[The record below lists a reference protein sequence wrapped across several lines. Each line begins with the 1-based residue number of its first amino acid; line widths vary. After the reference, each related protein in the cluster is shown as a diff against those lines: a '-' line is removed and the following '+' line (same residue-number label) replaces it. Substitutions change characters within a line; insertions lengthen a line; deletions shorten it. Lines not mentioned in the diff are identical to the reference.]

1 MPILKLVKNIL
12 FVLKKITSVSKSV
25 LPVMLLLALISA
37 FVSVAEL
44 FLVKLVIDFVI
55 SDAFCVSLLLI
66 YLTMYFFLMA
76 FTRIF
81 KNILAG
87 GYINQFEVKL
97 KNQTMPE
104 IYQKVL
110 KIDFIEYN
118 DEKLYDKLNRAL
130 TESDSRY
137 FIILMQLFTFCVST
151 IIFFCVFAIYNNAV
165 ILTAVA
171 INVAVYILYYF
182 VENKKKYEFDKK
194 EEAFFRFEDYM
205 NKVFSLEEYAYELRA
220 NEGIKE
226 KLFDKY
232 SEYTNRYIEKYKVYL
247 ERFLFRSTLMTS
259 LSYLIY
265 WASSVYIAGLLIK
278 ARISLGDFL
287 VLLNVVACM
296 STQMINVLKI
306 IPDIY
311 KSSLYIDDIK
321 EILNYPC
328 PLSNC
333 DYGKTLESFEVLEF
347 KNVFF
352 RYGKELPYV
361 LQNISFSI
369 EKNEIVAIA
378 GLNGAG
384 KTTLLDCALGLIQP
398 DKGHVELNGVEY
410 NKYNLDDLK
419 TKFSIVF
426 QDYQIYEITIAENIL
441 MHQINS
447 TEDETV
453 VLEAL
458 KYVNLYEKIISLEK
472 GIYTLI
478 SSNKDESN
486 FSYGERQKIVIARA
500 YARKSPIIIFDEPT
514 SSLDVYATNEF
525 YESLL
530 QMGKSQN
537 RTIIFTT
544 HKLHYVIHAD
554 KILFLEDGLLK
565 ETGNHNSLM
574 ALNGKYASLY
584 KLQTEEFFAK

>member
-1 MPILKLVKNIL
+1 MKLVKNIL

-87 GYINQFEVKL
+87 SYINQFEVKL

-118 DEKLYDKLNRAL
+118 DEKFYDKLNRAL

>member
-1 MPILKLVKNIL
+1 
-12 FVLKKITSVSKSV
+12 
-25 LPVMLLLALISA
+25 
-37 FVSVAEL
+37 
-44 FLVKLVIDFVI
+44 
-55 SDAFCVSLLLI
+55 
-66 YLTMYFFLMA
+66 MA

>member
-1 MPILKLVKNIL
+1 MKLVKNIL

-97 KNQTMPE
+97 KNQTIPE
-104 IYQKVL
+104 IYQKIL

-118 DEKLYDKLNRAL
+118 DEKFYDKLNRAL

-205 NKVFSLEEYAYELRA
+205 NKVFSLEEYAYELSA

>member
-1 MPILKLVKNIL
+1 MKLVKNIL

-81 KNILAG
+81 KNILVG

-118 DEKLYDKLNRAL
+118 DEKFYDKLNRAL

-328 PLSNC
+328 PSSNC

>member
-1 MPILKLVKNIL
+1 
-12 FVLKKITSVSKSV
+12 
-25 LPVMLLLALISA
+25 MLLLALISA

-97 KNQTMPE
+97 KNQTIPE
-104 IYQKVL
+104 IYQKIL
-110 KIDFIEYN
+110 KIDFLEYN
-118 DEKLYDKLNRAL
+118 DEKFYDKLNRAL

-205 NKVFSLEEYAYELRA
+205 NKVFSLEEYAYELSA

>member
-1 MPILKLVKNIL
+1 MKLVKNIL

>member
-1 MPILKLVKNIL
+1 
-12 FVLKKITSVSKSV
+12 
-25 LPVMLLLALISA
+25 MLLLALISA

-97 KNQTMPE
+97 KNQTIPE
-104 IYQKVL
+104 IYQKIL

-118 DEKLYDKLNRAL
+118 DEKFYDKLNRAL

-205 NKVFSLEEYAYELRA
+205 NKVFSLEEYAYELSA

>member
-1 MPILKLVKNIL
+1 MKLVKNIL

-97 KNQTMPE
+97 KNQTIPE
-104 IYQKVL
+104 IYQKIL
-110 KIDFIEYN
+110 KIDFLEYN
-118 DEKLYDKLNRAL
+118 DEKFYDKLNRAL

-205 NKVFSLEEYAYELRA
+205 NKVFSLEEYAYELSA

>member
-1 MPILKLVKNIL
+1 
-12 FVLKKITSVSKSV
+12 
-25 LPVMLLLALISA
+25 MLLLALISA

-55 SDAFCVSLLLI
+55 SDAFCVSLLFI
-66 YLTMYFFLMA
+66 YLTMYFFFMA

-81 KNILAG
+81 KNILVG

-118 DEKLYDKLNRAL
+118 DEKFYDKLNRAL

-165 ILTAVA
+165 ILIAVA
-171 INVAVYILYYF
+171 INVAIYILYYF

-369 EKNEIVAIA
+369 EKNEIIAIA

-398 DKGHVELNGVEY
+398 DKGHVEFNGVEY

-441 MHQINS
+441 MHPINS

-472 GIYTLI
+472 GIHTLI

-530 QMGKSQN
+530 QMGKYQN
-537 RTIIFTT
+537 RTIVFTT

-584 KLQTEEFFAK
+584 RLQTEEFFAK

>member
-1 MPILKLVKNIL
+1 
-12 FVLKKITSVSKSV
+12 
-25 LPVMLLLALISA
+25 MLLLALISA

-55 SDAFCVSLLLI
+55 SDAFCVSLLFI
-66 YLTMYFFLMA
+66 YLTMYFFFMA

-81 KNILAG
+81 KNILVG

-118 DEKLYDKLNRAL
+118 DEKFYDKLNRAL

-165 ILTAVA
+165 ILIAVA
-171 INVAVYILYYF
+171 INVAIYILYYF

-333 DYGKTLESFEVLEF
+333 D
-347 KNVFF
+347 
-352 RYGKELPYV
+352 
-361 LQNISFSI
+361 
-369 EKNEIVAIA
+369 
-378 GLNGAG
+378 
-384 KTTLLDCALGLIQP
+384 
-398 DKGHVELNGVEY
+398 
-410 NKYNLDDLK
+410 
-419 TKFSIVF
+419 
-426 QDYQIYEITIAENIL
+426 
-441 MHQINS
+441 
-447 TEDETV
+447 
-453 VLEAL
+453 
-458 KYVNLYEKIISLEK
+458 
-472 GIYTLI
+472 
-478 SSNKDESN
+478 
-486 FSYGERQKIVIARA
+486 
-500 YARKSPIIIFDEPT
+500 
-514 SSLDVYATNEF
+514 
-525 YESLL
+525 
-530 QMGKSQN
+530 
-537 RTIIFTT
+537 
-544 HKLHYVIHAD
+544 
-554 KILFLEDGLLK
+554 
-565 ETGNHNSLM
+565 
-574 ALNGKYASLY
+574 
-584 KLQTEEFFAK
+584 

>member
-1 MPILKLVKNIL
+1 MKLVKNIL

-55 SDAFCVSLLLI
+55 SNAFCVSLLLI

-118 DEKLYDKLNRAL
+118 DEKFYDKLNRAL

>member
-1 MPILKLVKNIL
+1 
-12 FVLKKITSVSKSV
+12 
-25 LPVMLLLALISA
+25 
-37 FVSVAEL
+37 
-44 FLVKLVIDFVI
+44 
-55 SDAFCVSLLLI
+55 
-66 YLTMYFFLMA
+66 
-76 FTRIF
+76 
-81 KNILAG
+81 
-87 GYINQFEVKL
+87 
-97 KNQTMPE
+97 
-104 IYQKVL
+104 
-110 KIDFIEYN
+110 
-118 DEKLYDKLNRAL
+118 
-130 TESDSRY
+130 
-137 FIILMQLFTFCVST
+137 
-151 IIFFCVFAIYNNAV
+151 
-165 ILTAVA
+165 
-171 INVAVYILYYF
+171 
-182 VENKKKYEFDKK
+182 
-194 EEAFFRFEDYM
+194 
-205 NKVFSLEEYAYELRA
+205 
-220 NEGIKE
+220 
-226 KLFDKY
+226 
-232 SEYTNRYIEKYKVYL
+232 
-247 ERFLFRSTLMTS
+247 
-259 LSYLIY
+259 
-265 WASSVYIAGLLIK
+265 
-278 ARISLGDFL
+278 
-287 VLLNVVACM
+287 M

-369 EKNEIVAIA
+369 EKNEIIAIA

-398 DKGHVELNGVEY
+398 DKGHVEFNGVEY

-441 MHQINS
+441 MHPINS

-472 GIYTLI
+472 GIHTLI

-500 YARKSPIIIFDEPT
+500 YARKSPIIIFDEP
-514 SSLDVYATNEF
+514 DR
-525 YESLL
+525 
-530 QMGKSQN
+530 KS
-537 RTIIFTT
+537 
-544 HKLHYVIHAD
+544 VV
-554 KILFLEDGLLK
+554 
-565 ETGNHNSLM
+565 
-574 ALNGKYASLY
+574 
-584 KLQTEEFFAK
+584 

>member
-87 GYINQFEVKL
+87 SYINQFEVKL

-118 DEKLYDKLNRAL
+118 DEKFYDKLNRAL

-441 MHQINS
+441 MHPINS

-472 GIYTLI
+472 GIHTLI

>member
-1 MPILKLVKNIL
+1 MKLLKNIL
-12 FVLKKITSVSKSV
+12 FFLKKITSVSKSV

-97 KNQTMPE
+97 KNQTIPE
-104 IYQKVL
+104 IYQKIL

-118 DEKLYDKLNRAL
+118 DEKFYDKLNRAL

-205 NKVFSLEEYAYELRA
+205 NKVFSLEEYAYELSA